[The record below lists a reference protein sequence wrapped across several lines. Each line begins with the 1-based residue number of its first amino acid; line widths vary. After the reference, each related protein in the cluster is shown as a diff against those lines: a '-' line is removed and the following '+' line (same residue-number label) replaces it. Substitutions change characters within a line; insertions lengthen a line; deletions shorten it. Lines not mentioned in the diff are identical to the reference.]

1 MPHDAQDWGQSG
13 IALLFHLH
21 HVHREAV
28 LEGQGK
34 LSLPP
39 LTFVSPSTP
48 QRSQL
53 RLSAWT
59 HSQGSGSCLLTC
71 CFISQVS
78 GSWGRTSQSE
88 GSMQGALHH
97 CPGPGRG
104 WRPLSIPLWSIP
116 REYSHFAELKTLVQQ
131 EFPRASTCL
140 HMNRD

>member
-1 MPHDAQDWGQSG
+1 MPHNAQDWGQSG
-13 IALLFHLH
+13 TVLLFHLLH
-21 HVHREAV
+21 HLHGEAV
-28 LEGQGK
+28 LEEQGK

-39 LTFVSPSTP
+39 LTYASPSTT

-53 RLSAWT
+53 RLRVWT

-78 GSWGRTSQSE
+78 RSWGRTSQSA

-97 CPGPGRG
+97 CPGPSWKLLR
-104 WRPLSIPLWSIP
+104 IPLWSIP

-131 EFPRASTCL
+131 EFPGASTCL